1 MTLARLFGRSPR
13 RPDRWVDD
21 PADAALVES
30 LAAYAD
36 EMVPADDP
44 ALARSRET
52 LRAAFLQARQPATR
66 VEAGRRSSGHF
77 APRRIGFA
85 ATLVALM
92 VFSSVAGVLAESGAG
107 QPFYRLRL
115 DLEAL
120 TLPAAGTP
128 ERLAADLD
136 RAQAQFDEAARA
148 AAGSDWAAEAAAA
161 DAYADVIAS
170 IAGEPG
176 ANGDPVRTKLTA
188 QLQALER
195 LRASGRG
202 PADAALD
209 GAIGRVRA
217 CLADLPSPDATPR
230 PGDGNG
236 NGGTSAEPSATGG
249 SDGPHSSARPQT
261 SVGPPGSNGPQSSAG
276 PRTSAG
282 PNGSTSPSGTGSGG
296 PGGGGTGGN
305 DGAASSPSPTGQG
318 SGPNGGNPQG
328 PSSSMEPAANG
339 PGAAAYSGTGS
350 GSGESAPNGGT

>member
-21 PADAALVES
+21 PADAAFVES

-36 EMVPADDP
+36 GTVPADDP

-136 RAQAQFDEAARA
+136 RAQARLDEATRA

-202 PADAALD
+202 PANAALD

-217 CLADLPSPDATPR
+217 CLAGSPSPDRDAAARGRQRQRRNLRGARGDRWVRWTLPGAT
-230 PGDGNG
+230 
-236 NGGTSAEPSATGG
+236 
-249 SDGPHSSARPQT
+249 SS
-261 SVGPPGSNGPQSSAG
+261 SVGPPSSAG
-276 PRTSAG
+276 PQI
-282 PNGSTSPSGTGSGG
+282 PPG
-296 PGGGGTGGN
+296 PGLRR
-305 DGAASSPSPTGQG
+305 APTGLRARAAWVAADGWRRHGRQRRGGFEPVADRSGLG
-318 SGPNGGNPQG
+318 S
-328 PSSSMEPAANG
+328 
-339 PGAAAYSGTGS
+339 
-350 GSGESAPNGGT
+350 